1 MNTYTIGQCAVLV
14 GKPSEPL
21 PVPTIRNWTRQYAK
35 YLSADANPTP
45 GVERRYDAKD
55 IAVLRRIHEL
65 RSDRLTAP
73 DIMAV
78 LDESPPVAVEVMP
91 TIEPSAAQDANLA
104 TVDTPGT
111 AITLAPVLNDLASR
125 LARLE
130 ERTAAQPDAQRRQW
144 VLVAVIAGALVVGVI
159 LGAVIVVMVR

>member
-45 GVERRYDAKD
+45 GQERRYDAKD
-55 IAVLRRIHEL
+55 VAVLRRIHEL
-65 RSDRLTAP
+65 RNDRLTAP

-78 LDESPPVAVEVMP
+78 LDESPPIAVEVMP
-91 TIEPSAAQDANLA
+91 TIEAPTPHDADLA
-104 TVDTPGT
+104 TTEPPGT
-111 AITLAPVLNDLASR
+111 SIMLAPVLSDLSQRIAV
-125 LARLE
+125 LE
-130 ERTAAQPDAQRRQW
+130 SNSATTQRRQW
-144 VLVAVIAGALVVGVI
+144 VVLAIVAGALIVGVI
-159 LGAVIVVMVR
+159 LGAMIVVMVR